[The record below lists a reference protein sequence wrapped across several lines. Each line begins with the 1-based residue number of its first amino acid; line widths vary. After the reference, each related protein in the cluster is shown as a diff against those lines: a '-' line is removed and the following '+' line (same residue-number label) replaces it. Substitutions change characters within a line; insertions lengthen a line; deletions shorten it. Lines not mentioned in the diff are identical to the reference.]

1 MMSALAK
8 SPAGEKLIRRGGGH
22 DELWGLPLT
31 PANLAALDGSG
42 VVVTDGRPVVASAGR
57 LVSRLYGWQYSSDGG
72 QVKFGASPRL
82 MEWLYGVSRE
92 LLGYPD
98 YQMENQG
105 SSDDSSSA
113 ESSSDDSGA
122 ENMDVSSFR
131 DHNDKSTVG
140 HTVN

>member
-8 SPAGEKLIRRGGGH
+8 SPASEKLMRRGGGH

-42 VVVTDGRPVVASAGR
+42 AVVTDGRPVVASAGR

-105 SSDDSSSA
+105 SSDDS
-113 ESSSDDSGA
+113 GA

-131 DHNDKSTVG
+131 DRNDKSTVG